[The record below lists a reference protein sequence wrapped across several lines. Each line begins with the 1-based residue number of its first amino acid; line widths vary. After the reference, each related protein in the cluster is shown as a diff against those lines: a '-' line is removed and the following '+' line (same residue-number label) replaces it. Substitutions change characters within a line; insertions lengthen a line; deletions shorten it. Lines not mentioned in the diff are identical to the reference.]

1 MFSTLSILKHH
12 NFHSHAF
19 DLGVF
24 QQVVWN
30 TAHGDWFRYTYH
42 IGLGP
47 RPVENYLGDH
57 FEPILLPI
65 AFLYLFWGQPEV
77 LLLVQTFSL
86 AAAGFLIFLILRR
99 SGGGPVTA
107 SLFQLLFYLHPAIQG
122 PNLFDFHSLVLA
134 PAFLLIAFL
143 GVETGRFRWVVAGSL
158 LALLCREQVALSVA
172 ALAVYAF
179 LRTRQKRMLLL
190 VVLAVAWLGLTVGV
204 VIPALHPQGIATHFT
219 SKFGHLGETPVAAL
233 SNLVRSPGLLL
244 RTLADPDRLRYVKDM
259 FLCSGVLLPFFSPG
273 VLLVALPEMA
283 LNVLSREP
291 AQRVLAHQYSAT
303 AAAFLVLASARG
315 ALWLTKRV
323 GARWVDRERRV
334 RLLGALLGS
343 AAVSLALFFHLSRFG
358 ALYPFGRDPMAH
370 DLRGVYS
377 SSDRTRVAYR
387 FLSRIPDDASV
398 SAQSDLA
405 PHLSN
410 RREIYVFPAIEN
422 AEYVLLDLQGETF
435 PVQLLGVPYPEQVR
449 RLRADPRYE
458 MLFEES
464 GYVLFRRRTN
474 PQGSGYSK

>member
-1 MFSTLSILKHH
+1 
-12 NFHSHAF
+12 
-19 DLGVF
+19 
-24 QQVVWN
+24 
-30 TAHGDWFRYTYH
+30 
-42 IGLGP
+42 
-47 RPVENYLGDH
+47 
-57 FEPILLPI
+57 
-65 AFLYLFWGQPEV
+65 
-77 LLLVQTFSL
+77 
-86 AAAGFLIFLILRR
+86 
-99 SGGGPVTA
+99 
-107 SLFQLLFYLHPAIQG
+107 
-122 PNLFDFHSLVLA
+122 
-134 PAFLLIAFL
+134 
-143 GVETGRFRWVVAGSL
+143 
-158 LALLCREQVALSVA
+158 
-172 ALAVYAF
+172 
-179 LRTRQKRMLLL
+179 
-190 VVLAVAWLGLTVGV
+190 
-204 VIPALHPQGIATHFT
+204 
-219 SKFGHLGETPVAAL
+219 
-233 SNLVRSPGLLL
+233 
-244 RTLADPDRLRYVKDM
+244 
-259 FLCSGVLLPFFSPG
+259 
-273 VLLVALPEMA
+273 
-283 LNVLSREP
+283 
-291 AQRVLAHQYSAT
+291 
-303 AAAFLVLASARG
+303 
-315 ALWLTKRV
+315 
-323 GARWVDRERRV
+323 
-334 RLLGALLGS
+334 LLGALLGS